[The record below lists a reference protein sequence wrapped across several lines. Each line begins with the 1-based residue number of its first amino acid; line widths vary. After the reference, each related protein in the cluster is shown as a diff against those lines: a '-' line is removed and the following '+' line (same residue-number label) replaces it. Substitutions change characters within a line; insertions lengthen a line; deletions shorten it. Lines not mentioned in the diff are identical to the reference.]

1 MICGSSINVLELADW
16 MILMIVGVI
25 VAAIGFIFNRLTADP
40 LRTIF
45 YALIF
50 VGIVI
55 FIIGLLLYLL
65 VLA

>member
-1 MICGSSINVLELADW
+1 VVNIISMLEDW
-16 MILMIVGVI
+16 MILMIVGVV
-25 VAAIGFIFNRLTADP
+25 VAAIGFVFNRLTSDP
-40 LRTIF
+40 LKTIF

-65 VLA
+65 ILA